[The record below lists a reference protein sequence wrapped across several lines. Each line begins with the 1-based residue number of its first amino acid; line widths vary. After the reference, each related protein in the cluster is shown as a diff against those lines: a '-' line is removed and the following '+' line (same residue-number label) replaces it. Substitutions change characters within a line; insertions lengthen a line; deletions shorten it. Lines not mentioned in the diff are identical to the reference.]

1 MNQMGGLFELVI
13 VFAILLAWGFV
24 ELRSVRR
31 DRAKAERR
39 DAESDLPHRDN
50 S

>member
-13 VFAILLAWGFV
+13 VFACVLGWGFV

-31 DRAKAERR
+31 DTKKAEEQAKA
-39 DAESDLPHRDN
+39 DKDKV
-50 S
+50 